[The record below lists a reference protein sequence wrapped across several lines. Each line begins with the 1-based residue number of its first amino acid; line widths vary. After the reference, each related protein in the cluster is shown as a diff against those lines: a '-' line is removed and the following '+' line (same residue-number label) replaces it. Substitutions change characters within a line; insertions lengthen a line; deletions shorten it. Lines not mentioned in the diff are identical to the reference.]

1 MTGISRH
8 DHYPHTDG
16 KRRRAIRRAAGT
28 LAAGWRAADEAPG
41 GLLAA
46 LEAASGLAPDDA
58 IDRLLPWL
66 ADTGWLRARIGAALS
81 LLAADAFAHPPLRIV
96 GGGGAPGGM
105 ILAERG
111 AIRLSLQLLPF
122 ETAAPPA
129 TALFVPGRAAIRV
142 LVAGGARLT
151 LHHVALT
158 ATEEAGAFTAA
169 GAAPC
174 RNDPPRA
181 LLDGAM
187 LRLDTARTSFT
198 IAGPGPGPGPG
209 PGRDV
214 LLLELVVQPPSPLPM
229 RSYDPGSGRLIHI
242 SASRRDSSFRQMALG
257 LLREMRRR
265 DAASLFAAA
274 VGAADFAS
282 RWAAMRD
289 FVALDPAAA
298 FPYLATMAAGDP
310 HPDVRR
316 AAASTLALYSASPAS
331 GTTGTGSAA
340 CRA

>member
-28 LAAGWRAADEAPG
+28 LAAGWRGADEAPG

-46 LEAASGLAPDDA
+46 LEAASDLAPDDA

-81 LLAADAFAHPPLRIV
+81 LLAADAFARPPLRIV
-96 GGGGAPGGM
+96 GGGGVPGGM

-158 ATEEAGAFTAA
+158 AIEEAGAFTAA

-187 LRLDTARTSFT
+187 LRIDTARTSFT
-198 IAGPGPGPGPG
+198 IAGPGPG

-229 RSYDPGSGRLIHI
+229 RSYDPGSGRLIHVA
-242 SASRRDSSFRQMALG
+242 ASRRDSSFRQMALG
-257 LLREMRRR
+257 LLREMGRR

-298 FPYLATMAAGDP
+298 FPHLARMAAGDP
-310 HPDVRR
+310 HPEVRR
-316 AAASTLALYSASPAS
+316 AAASTLALYPACPANARD
-331 GTTGTGSAA
+331 TGSAA

>member
-81 LLAADAFAHPPLRIV
+81 LLAADAFARPPLRIG

-111 AIRLSLQLLPF
+111 TIRLSLQLLPF

-158 ATEEAGAFTAA
+158 AIEEAGAFTAA

-187 LRLDTARTSFT
+187 LRLDTAWTSFT
-198 IAGPGPGPGPG
+198 IAG

-214 LLLELVVQPPSPLPM
+214 LLLELAVQPPSPLPM
-229 RSYDPGSGRLIHI
+229 RSYDPGSGRLVHVA
-242 SASRRDSSFRQMALG
+242 ASRRDSSFRQMALG
-257 LLREMRRR
+257 LLREMGRR

-316 AAASTLALYSASPAS
+316 AAAATLALYSASPAS
-331 GTTGTGSAA
+331 GTTGTGGAA

>member
-1 MTGISRH
+1 
-8 DHYPHTDG
+8 
-16 KRRRAIRRAAGT
+16 
-28 LAAGWRAADEAPG
+28 
-41 GLLAA
+41 
-46 LEAASGLAPDDA
+46 
-58 IDRLLPWL
+58 
-66 ADTGWLRARIGAALS
+66 
-81 LLAADAFAHPPLRIV
+81 LLAADAFARPPLRIV
-96 GGGGAPGGM
+96 GGGGVPGGM

-122 ETAAPPA
+122 ETTAPPA

-198 IAGPGPGPGPG
+198 IAGPG
-209 PGRDV
+209 RDV

-229 RSYDPGSGRLIHI
+229 RSYDPGSGRLIHV